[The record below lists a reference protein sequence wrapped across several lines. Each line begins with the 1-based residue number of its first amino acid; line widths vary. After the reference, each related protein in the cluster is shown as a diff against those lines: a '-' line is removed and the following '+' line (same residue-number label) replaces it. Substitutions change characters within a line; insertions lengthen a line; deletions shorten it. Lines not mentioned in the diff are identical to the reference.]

1 VPVDG
6 AALAGHAV
14 RSCSKWG
21 HIVSFTA
28 IERQAPVRL
37 YRSKLFVPGSQTK
50 FFEKAA
56 AGPADVVCLDL
67 EDAVAPNDKEMA
79 RKNIVAALNDV
90 NWGNKT
96 VTVRINGL
104 DTPLC
109 YQDVLAL
116 VEKGGERLD
125 AIMIPKVGRG
135 ADIYAIDMLI
145 TQASAA
151 VGRRKKI
158 GLEVIIESVLG
169 LTNIDEIAGS
179 SKRLES
185 LHFGAADYAASQ
197 GMRTT
202 NIGGGNADYVMLT
215 DKDEK
220 GERVRHWNDLWHF
233 PLFRMVQAARTHG
246 LVAID
251 GPFGDYGDPDGFRV
265 QANRTAILGCEGK
278 WAIHP
283 SQIALANEIYTPPA
297 KEVERA
303 EAILAAMDEAHKTGS
318 GAAALKGVLIDAAS
332 IRQAQ
337 NIVKQ
342 MQMIRE
348 KAAS

>member
-1 VPVDG
+1 M
-6 AALAGHAV
+6 
-14 RSCSKWG
+14 
-21 HIVSFTA
+21 SFTT
-28 IERQAPVRL
+28 IERQAPVRI
-37 YRSKLFVPGSQTK
+37 YRSKLFVPGSKTA

-56 AGPADVVCLDL
+56 AGAADCVCLDL
-67 EDAVAPNDKEMA
+67 EDAVAPADKDKA
-79 RKNIVAALNDV
+79 RDNVVAALNEID
-90 NWGNKT
+90 WKGKI

-104 DTPLC
+104 DTGWC
-109 YQDVLAL
+109 YRDVIAL
-116 VEKGGERLD
+116 VEKGGEKLD
-125 AIMIPKVGRG
+125 AIMIPKV
-135 ADIYAIDMLI
+135 ANAKDVYAIDWLV
-145 TQASAA
+145 TQCSTSA
-151 VGRRKKI
+151 GRKKKI

-233 PLFRMVQAARTHG
+233 PLFRMVQAARAHG
-246 LVAID
+246 LMAID

-283 SQIALANEIYTPPA
+283 SQVALANEIYTPPA

-303 EAILAAMDEAHKTGS
+303 EAILAAMEDAHKTGS

-332 IRQAQ
+332 IRQAHV
-337 NIVKQ
+337 IVKQ

-348 KAAS
+348 REKQTA

>member
-1 VPVDG
+1 M
-6 AALAGHAV
+6 
-14 RSCSKWG
+14 
-21 HIVSFTA
+21 SFTT

-56 AGPADVVCLDL
+56 AGPADVICLDL
-67 EDAVAPNDKEMA
+67 EDAVAPSDKEQA
-79 RKNIVAALNDV
+79 RKNVVQALNEV

-96 VTVRINGL
+96 VTCRINGL
-104 DTPLC
+104 DTSLC

-125 AIMIPKVGRG
+125 AIMIPKVGKG
-135 ADIYAIDMLI
+135 ADVYAIDMLV
-145 TQASAA
+145 TQASNA
-151 VGRRKKI
+151 VGRKKKI

-169 LTNIDEIAGS
+169 LTNIDDIASS

-233 PLFRMVQAARTHG
+233 PLFRMVQAARAHG
-246 LVAID
+246 LMAID

-283 SQIALANEIYTPPA
+283 SQVALANEIYTPPA

-303 EAILAAMDEAHKTGS
+303 QAILAAMEDAHKTGS

-332 IRQAQ
+332 IRQAHV
-337 NIVKQ
+337 IVKQ
-342 MQMIRE
+342 MQMIKERE
-348 KAAS
+348 AAAK